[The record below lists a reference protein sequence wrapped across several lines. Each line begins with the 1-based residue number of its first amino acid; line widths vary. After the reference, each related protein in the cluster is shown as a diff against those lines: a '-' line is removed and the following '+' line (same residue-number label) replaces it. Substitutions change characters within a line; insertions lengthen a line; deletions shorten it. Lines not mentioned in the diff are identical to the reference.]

1 MPTFRI
7 RDLIVAVGLGRRAA
21 APGQPDQPA
30 PPPGPTPKLRTHVE
44 PGGGCLTG
52 THALYVCLERS
63 VPNCIMSN
71 TQVALC
77 HAPSIMPNCITT
89 PEWYA
94 FDRTHRVDLDPI
106 PCMSADE
113 LALLKRQLSEV
124 MQVIEQRED
133 ALHHGAVDI
142 ARDPQ
147 TIAEVADLEAKLK
160 DALEALERRRTELLR
175 NRPG

>member
-1 MPTFRI
+1 
-7 RDLIVAVGLGRRAA
+7 VAVGLGRRAA
-21 APGQPDQPA
+21 AANQPNPPPPA
-30 PPPGPTPKLRTHVE
+30 PGPLNRTHVE

-52 THALYVCLERS
+52 THALYVCLEGS

-71 TQVALC
+71 TNVALC

-89 PEWYA
+89 PTWYA

-113 LALLKRQLSEV
+113 LALLKRQLAEV

-160 DALEALERRRTELLR
+160 DALEALERRRAELLR
-175 NRPG
+175 NPPG